1 MNKAELKKNVG
12 HHVRLRPMAKRFVGG
27 RTGPQLPP
35 VDDDWLIQGFEKD
48 GVRISNNAT
57 GHGTVLGFD
66 HIREFATDPVRG
78 HGYGMLILK
87 SQVHIG
93 GCSLWIEPIS
103 VGGSVP
109 NPLDSVRGWKRE
121 NDPAYIQS
129 LFPAGRAVA
138 AIPQALNGG
147 NPALGFGLLAC
158 LCIGVGLLIANA

>member
-1 MNKAELKKNVG
+1 MNKAELKKNAG
-12 HHVRLRPMAKRFVGG
+12 HHVRLRPMAKRFAGG
-27 RTGPQLPP
+27 PTGPQLPP
-35 VDDDWLIQGFEKD
+35 VDDDWLIQGFEKN

-78 HGYGMLILK
+78 HGYGMLVLK
-87 SQVHIG
+87 SRLHIG

-103 VGGSVP
+103 VGESVLG
-109 NPLDSVRGWKRE
+109 PLDNVPGWKRE

-129 LFPAGRAVA
+129 LFPTARVA
-138 AIPQALNGG
+138 AAVPQAPGG

-158 LCIGVGLLIANA
+158 LCVGVGLLIANA

>member
-27 RTGPQLPP
+27 PTGPQLPP
-35 VDDDWLIQGFEKD
+35 VDDDWLIQGFEKN

-66 HIREFATDPVRG
+66 HIREFATEPVRG
-78 HGYGMLILK
+78 QGYGMLILK
-87 SQVHIG
+87 SQLHIG

-109 NPLDSVRGWKRE
+109 GPLDSVRGWKRE
-121 NDPAYIQS
+121 DDPAYIRRQ
-129 LFPAGRAVA
+129 FPTARPAAVML
-138 AIPQALNGG
+138 QAPSD
-147 NPALGFGLLAC
+147 NPAFGFGLLAC
-158 LCIGVGLLIANA
+158 LCVGLGLLIAND

>member
-12 HHVRLRPMAKRFVGG
+12 HHVRLRPMAKRFVGAP
-27 RTGPQLPP
+27 TGPQLPP
-35 VDDDWLIQGFEKD
+35 VDDDWLIQGFEKN
-48 GVRISNNAT
+48 GLRISNNAT

-78 HGYGMLILK
+78 QGNGTLILK

-93 GCSLWIEPIS
+93 GNSLWTEPI
-103 VGGSVP
+103 VPGGSVP
-109 NPLDSVRGWKRE
+109 NPLDSVQRWKRE

-129 LFPAGRAVA
+129 LFPTNRAVVA
-138 AIPQALNGG
+138 MPQAVSDGD
-147 NPALGFGLLAC
+147 PALGFTLFAC